1 MFKLKTQCIS
11 LLFIFIFSINQSI
24 AQTKTENVILIS
36 LDGVRW
42 QEVFDGID
50 KRFFDQEKY
59 IKYHNTHENFKET
72 NWHDDP
78 IERRKILFPFL
89 WNTVGKQGQ
98 IYGNRALGSNADI
111 TNQYYFSYP
120 GYNEILTGIADPRI
134 NSNDMVLNPN
144 KTFLEWLDE
153 KAPYAGKTAAFAS
166 WYVFPYII
174 NQERSNVFL
183 NSDFNDMVELNDRI
197 KDLNQIQRDTPS
209 PWDSV
214 RLDVF
219 THEFALE
226 YMKEKKPRALYIS
239 YGETD
244 DFAHDGYYDL
254 YINAAKRTDDF
265 IRRIWEQVQS
275 DPHYK
280 DKTTLLITT
289 DHGRGYDTL
298 ENWKDHGNNIS
309 SIKEVANSR
318 SDQEIWMAVIG
329 PDTPATGEMKN
340 TPPVKQNQIAVTL
353 MKFLGLEY
361 ESSHP
366 TLKAGESI
374 DTMFK

>member
-1 MFKLKTQCIS
+1 MFKRKTQYIS
-11 LLFIFIFSINQSI
+11 LLLIFILSINQSL

-42 QEVFDGID
+42 QEVFDGVD
-50 KRFFDQEKY
+50 KRFFDQEEY
-59 IKYHNTHENFKET
+59 NKYHDHHDKFKKEFW
-72 NWHDDP
+72 NDDP
-78 IERRKILFPFL
+78 KLRREILFPFL
-89 WNTVGKQGQ
+89 WNTISKKGQ
-98 IYGNRALGSNADI
+98 IYGNRNLGSNADV
-111 TNQYYFSYP
+111 TNQFYFSYP

-134 NSNDMVLNPN
+134 SSNDMMLNPN
-144 KTFLEWLDE
+144 KTFLEWLEE
-153 KAPYAGKTAAFAS
+153 KSPFAGKTAAFAS
-166 WYVFPYII
+166 WDVFPYII

-197 KDLNQIQRDTPS
+197 KDLNQLQRDTPS
-209 PWDSV
+209 PWDRV

-244 DFAHDGYYDL
+244 DFAHDGFYDL
-254 YINAAKRTDDF
+254 YAISAKRIDDF

-289 DHGRGYDTL
+289 DHGRGYATL
-298 ENWKDHGNNIS
+298 ENWKSHGNNIP
-309 SIKEVANSR
+309 SIKEVGNSR

-340 TPPVKQNQIAVTL
+340 TPPVKQNQIAATL

-361 ESSHP
+361 QSSHP
-366 TLKAGESI
+366 TIKAGEAI